1 MFYFLKKLYPKNIL
15 YFGMTLDL
23 KYCHTSS
30 LSDNFLEKK
39 NHSALSNPKRKNK
52 IISGIFSK
60 NFSQPRTDSATWL
73 LI

>member
-1 MFYFLKKLYPKNIL
+1 MFYFLKKLYSKKIL
-15 YFGMTLDL
+15 NFGMTLEL

-30 LSDNFLEKK
+30 LSYNFLEKK
-39 NHSALSNPKRKNK
+39 NHYALSNPKRKNK
-52 IISGIFSK
+52 RISDIFSK